1 VSWQFER
8 KGVIILPKTVGE
20 DDLMLVALEAGA
32 EDLADQGDT
41 WQLTSAPQDLH
52 QLQTALQDA
61 GIGFDSADLT
71 MLPTTAVPLESEG
84 DARKVLRLIDALE
97 EHDDVQNVY
106 SNFDIPDSVLQ
117 EVEASA

>member
-1 VSWQFER
+1 
-8 KGVIILPKTVGE
+8 VIILPKSVGE
-20 DDLMLVALEAGA
+20 DDLMLVAMEAGA

-52 QLQTALQDA
+52 TLQKALDDA
-61 GIGFDSADLT
+61 GVAYDSADLT
-71 MLPTTAVPLESEG
+71 MLPTTEVPLESEG
-84 DARKVLRLIDALE
+84 DARKILKLIDALE

-117 EVEASA
+117 AVEA